1 MKSERKTN
9 PKRLLI
15 IVNKLRPL
23 EGKGVEGWG
32 TWVIDIKRARDVM
45 STGCYIRLMSH

>member
-15 IVNKLRPL
+15 IGNKLRVAGGERVTLPAWSHGWR
-23 EGKGVEGWG
+23 EGV
-32 TWVIDIKRARDVM
+32 TR
-45 STGCYIRLMSH
+45 